1 MTVISDHAILRW
13 LERVK
18 GINLDAVRAEMATP
32 ALAMADAFGCPVLIG
47 RNGERLVI
55 RDGVVVTVIAKARNV
70 GRTIHHGCE

>member
-1 MTVISDHAILRW
+1 MTEISEHAVLRF

-18 GINLDAVRAEMATP
+18 GINLDAIRAEMTTP

-70 GRTIHHGCE
+70 GRTINHGCE

>member
-1 MTVISDHAILRW
+1 MTQISEHAILRY

-18 GINLDAVRAEMATP
+18 GVDMDAVRAEMHTP
-32 ALAMADAFGCPVLIG
+32 ALAKADAFGCPVLIG

-70 GRTIHHGCE
+70 GRTIAHG